1 MTQRHTIVVHGRLA
15 ADRVRLEAARNRQ
28 HGVQITSMAG
38 MAARLAGGFLRGVDG
53 DTLSVAVGAVLKE
66 APPAALGD
74 LEPIRGLPGLQLALA
89 RTLGKAWRAGLDLD
103 ARKPEHPRFA
113 TLAAIEAEV
122 LGRLPRGMLR
132 ATDLAAAAVSRLAH
146 APAIL
151 GAIEVQGL
159 TALEPVWQALLTQIA
174 THIPVCWNAGPREA
188 PGWLDGTAITLRA
201 SLPVAASVETQSCAT
216 ARHEVIEALRWA
228 RALLATGAA
237 RAEEVAIAAA
247 SPGAFDDIMEAA
259 AADANLPLH
268 FAHGRRALNTRDG
281 QAAAALADILVRGL
295 SQERIRRLAALTGAP
310 GTALAA
316 LPEGWRSLLP
326 EGAPLNTPPRW
337 QQVFSTAG
345 ESATPVEAVLMPV
358 IDLLH
363 RGPEAAEQAGE
374 ILLSGTGRTLWRRA
388 LGREA
393 PEAIERALVD
403 LRVPDSTDPAC
414 SIVWA
419 PAAELAA
426 CPRSYARLL
435 GLNAQ
440 SWPRRG
446 MEDALLPAHLIPP
459 SLLDVLPI
467 AEADRRDFHT
477 IGATTATRLV
487 LSFSRRDATGRLLGR
502 SPLLDGGTETY
513 LRRAR
518 VPAHAMSEADRLMAR
533 PGEFAATARAKAAIG
548 CWRDW
553 FADDITPH
561 DGMVRPDHPAI
572 TLVLSRTHSATSL
585 QMLLRN
591 PLGFV
596 WKYVFGLKA
605 PPAEE
610 EPFRLDPLTFGTLTH
625 AILDAALQ
633 SLEASPGLGGALP
646 NAVAAA
652 VAQAAGK
659 VGQAWQSATAIPPP
673 LLWRAT
679 LSQAAALATTALSYP
694 LAKIDG
700 QQSWSE
706 VHFNDAEAA
715 PGRPPPWD
723 QTRRVEIAGTGLVI
737 GGKIDR
743 LDLSADRRTARVI
756 DYKTGAVPKDIAAR
770 VLAGG
775 SELQR
780 CLYAFAV
787 QSLLGDAVTVE
798 AALLYPRGQDA
809 YHPLP
814 DPKATLADLT
824 TALQAAATN
833 LRAGRALPGPDT
845 GGAFDELAFA
855 LPAREGGRLERKLV
869 QARALLGDAAAIWE
883 AP

>member
-1 MTQRHTIVVHGRLA
+1 MTQRHTIVVHGRLV
-15 ADRVRLEAARNRQ
+15 ADQVRLDAARHRQ

-53 DTLSVAVGAVLKE
+53 DTLSIAVGAVLGE
-66 APPAALGD
+66 APPGALGD

-89 RTLGKAWRAGLDLD
+89 RTLGKAWRAGLDLK
-103 ARKPEHPRFA
+103 ARTSEHPRFA

-132 ATDLAAAAVSRLAH
+132 PTDLAVAAAANLRH

-151 GAIEVQGL
+151 GAIEVRGM
-159 TALEPVWQALLTQIA
+159 TALEPVWQGLLTDIA
-174 THIPVCWNAGPREA
+174 KHIPVAWNVGPREA
-188 PGWLDGTAITLRA
+188 PGWLDGTTITLRKSA
-201 SLPVAASVETQSCAT
+201 PVTPTLEMQSCAT

-228 RALLATGAA
+228 RALLAAGAA
-237 RAEEVAIAAA
+237 RVEEVAIAAA
-247 SPGAFDDIMEAA
+247 SPGAYDDIMEAA
-259 AADANLPLH
+259 AADATLPLH

-295 SQERIRRLAALTGAP
+295 SQDRVRRLVALARAP
-310 GTALAA
+310 GTALSA
-316 LPEGWRSLLP
+316 LPEGWRHVLP
-326 EGAPLNTPPRW
+326 EGAPLNTPLRW
-337 QQVFSTAG
+337 QQLFATAG
-345 ESATPVEAVLMPV
+345 DSATPVAAVLMPV
-358 IDLLH
+358 IDRLH
-363 RGPEAAEQAGE
+363 QGPEAAEQAGE
-374 ILLSGTGRTLWRRA
+374 TLLSGVARTLWRRA

-393 PEAIERALVD
+393 PGAIERALVE

-426 CPRSYARLL
+426 CPRPHARLL

-440 SWPRRG
+440 TWPRNA
-446 MEDALLPAHLIPP
+446 MEDPSLPGHLVPP
-459 SLLDVLPI
+459 SLLDALPL
-467 AEADRRDFHT
+467 AEADRRDFRT
-477 IGATTATRLV
+477 IGATTTTSLV
-487 LSFSRRDATGRLLGR
+487 LSFSRRDATCRLLGR
-502 SPLLDGGTETY
+502 SPLLDDGPETH
-513 LRRAR
+513 LRRAP
-518 VPAHAMSEADRLMAR
+518 VPDHAMSEADRLMAR
-533 PGEFAATARAKAAIG
+533 PGEFAVSARARTAIG
-548 CWRDW
+548 CWQDW
-553 FADDITPH
+553 LADDITSH
-561 DGMVRPDHPAI
+561 DGVVRPDHPAI
-572 TLVLSRTHSATSL
+572 TRVLSRTHSATSL

-596 WKYVFGLKA
+596 WKYVFELRT

-625 AILDAALQ
+625 EILDAALQ
-633 SLEASPGLGGALP
+633 SLEASPGLGAALP
-646 NAVAAA
+646 NAIAAA
-652 VAQAAGK
+652 VVRAAGQ
-659 VGQAWQSATAIPPP
+659 VGQAWQAATAIPPP

-679 LSQAAALATTALSYP
+679 LTQAAALATTALSYP

-706 VHFNDAEAA
+706 VHFNDEDVARS
-715 PGRPPPWD
+715 RPTPWD

-743 LDLSADRRTARVI
+743 LDLSADRRVARVI
-756 DYKTGAVPKDIAAR
+756 DYKTGAMPKDIADR

-775 SELQR
+775 RELQR

-787 QSLLGDAVTVE
+787 QSLLGDAIKVE

-809 YHPLP
+809 YHALS
-814 DPKATLADLT
+814 DPKTTLDDLKV
-824 TALQAAATN
+824 ALQLAAAN

-845 GGAFDELAFA
+845 GGAFDDLAFA
-855 LPAREGGRLERKLV
+855 LLAREGARLDRKLV
-869 QARALLGDAAAIWE
+869 QARALLGEAATIWE
-883 AP
+883 VP

>member
-1 MTQRHTIVVHGRLA
+1 MTQRHTIIVHGRLA
-15 ADRVRLEAARNRQ
+15 ADRARLEAARNRR
-28 HGVQITSMAG
+28 HGAQITNMAG

-53 DTLSVAVGAVLKE
+53 DTLSVTVGAVLNE
-66 APPAALGD
+66 APPGALGD

-103 ARKPEHPRFA
+103 GRKFETVRFA
-113 TLAAIEAEV
+113 TLAALEAEV
-122 LGRLPRGMLR
+122 LARLPSGMMR
-132 ATDLAAAAVSRLAH
+132 PTDLAAAAVTRLAH

-151 GAIEVQGL
+151 GAVEVQGL
-159 TALEPVWQALLTQIA
+159 TALEPVWQSLLTEIA
-174 THIPVCWNAGPREA
+174 KQIPVCWNAGPREA
-188 PGWLDGTAITLRA
+188 PSWLGDTAIRLETSA
-201 SLPVAASVETQSCAT
+201 SATPIIETQSCAT
-216 ARHEVIEALRWA
+216 TRHEVIEALRWA
-228 RALLATGAA
+228 RTLLATGAA
-237 RAEEVAIAAA
+237 RAEEIAIAAA
-247 SPGAFDDIMEAA
+247 SPGAYDDIVEAA

-281 QAAAALADILVRGL
+281 QAVAALADILVHGL
-295 SQERIRRLAALTGAP
+295 SQERIRRLIALAAAL
-310 GTALAA
+310 GTALTA
-316 LPEGWRSLLP
+316 LPEGWRSILP

-337 QQVFSTAG
+337 QQVFAAAG
-345 ESATPVEAVLMPV
+345 DAAKPVEAVLMPV

-363 RGPEAAEQAGE
+363 RGPKAAEQAGE
-374 ILLSGTGRTLWRRA
+374 TLLSGLARTLWRRA

-393 PEAIERALVD
+393 PEAIERALVE
-403 LRVPDSTDPAC
+403 LRVPDMSDPAC

-426 CPRSYARLL
+426 CPRLHARLL

-440 SWPRRG
+440 SWPRRA
-446 MEDALLPAHLIPP
+446 MEDPLLPAHLIPP
-459 SLLDVLPI
+459 SLLDVLPL
-467 AEADRRDFHT
+467 AEADRRDFRT

-502 SPLLDGGTETY
+502 SPLLDNGPETF

-518 VPAHAMSEADRLMAR
+518 VPDHAMSEADRLMAR
-533 PGEFAATARAKAAIG
+533 PGEFAETARARTAIG

-553 FADDITPH
+553 LTDDITPH
-561 DGMVRPDHPAI
+561 DGMMRSDHPAI
-572 TLVLSRTHSATSL
+572 TQILSRTHSATSL
-585 QMLLRN
+585 QLLLRN

-596 WKYVFGLKA
+596 WKYGFGLA
-605 PPAEE
+605 TPAAEE

-625 AILDAALQ
+625 AILDTALQ
-633 SLEASPGLGGALP
+633 SLEASPGLGDAPP
-646 NAVAAA
+646 NAIAAA
-652 VAQAAGK
+652 VSQAAGK

-679 LSQAAALATTALSYP
+679 LSQAAELARTALSYP
-694 LAKIDG
+694 LPKIDG

-706 VHFNDAEAA
+706 VHFNDTDAA
-715 PGRPPPWD
+715 PGCSPPWD
-723 QTRRVEIAGTGLVI
+723 PARRVEIAGTGLVI

-743 LDLSADRRTARVI
+743 LDLSADRLVARVI
-756 DYKTGAVPKDIAAR
+756 DYKTGAVPRDITAR

-787 QSLLGDAVTVE
+787 QSLLGDTVKVE

-809 YHPLP
+809 YHPLS
-814 DPKATLADLT
+814 DPKTTLADLT
-824 TALQAAATN
+824 TALQAATAN

-845 GGAFDELAFA
+845 GGDYDALAFA
-855 LPAREGGRLERKLV
+855 LPAREGGRLNRKLL
-869 QARALLGDAAAIWE
+869 QARALLGDAASVWE